1 MLFLF
6 TVFVCGAVD
15 WLLLWRPSSLLSSLF
30 PTLTAAATVD
40 VTNSVLKDYL
50 RGRIECVVTLIFSQR
65 DWMGSHE
72 AVEAIKL
79 ITFDLQLSSLCPC
92 GSVGCVEWAD
102 CMGDPQLSALR
113 LSIPFLNTETKHTHT
128 HTRCSHANKGTHGCL
143 HTNTCTQTG
152 KFHSRRQTD
161 LHLALSVFWFEL

>member
-1 MLFLF
+1 MLFFVYCFCLWSYWLIAIVETFLPPLLF
-6 TVFVCGAVD
+6 VSYPYSCCNC
-15 WLLLWRPSSLLSSLF
+15 RRHKLSFKRL
-30 PTLTAAATVD
+30 
-40 VTNSVLKDYL
+40 L

-79 ITFDLQLSSLCPC
+79 ITFDLYLSSLCPC

-113 LSIPFLNTETKHTHT
+113 LSIPFLNKHTHQMLACQ
-128 HTRCSHANKGTHGCL
+128 HKGTHGCL

-152 KFHSRRQTD
+152 KFDSRRQTD
-161 LHLALSVFWFEL
+161 LHVALSVFWFEL